1 VVGGERKMAE
11 LQKLNIPQF
20 DWNEFAEK
28 GRAIYERLK
37 DQLLPQY
44 KGWFIVIDLETGDY
58 ALGKDPME
66 ANQALR
72 ARHPGKVFYLMR
84 VGYRAAGKL

>member
-1 VVGGERKMAE
+1 MAE
-11 LQKLNIPQF
+11 LQKLNIPQI
-20 DWNEFAEK
+20 DWNKFAEK

-44 KGWFIVIDLETGDY
+44 KGCFIAIDLETGDY

-66 ANQALR
+66 ANQTLR
-72 ARHPGKVFYLMR
+72 ARHPGKIFYLMR

>member
-1 VVGGERKMAE
+1 
-11 LQKLNIPQF
+11 
-20 DWNEFAEK
+20 
-28 GRAIYERLK
+28 
-37 DQLLPQY
+37 
-44 KGWFIVIDLETGDY
+44 
-58 ALGKDPME
+58 ME

>member
-11 LQKLNIPQF
+11 LQKLNIPQI

-44 KGWFIVIDLETGDY
+44 KGWFIAID
-58 ALGKDPME
+58 PR
-66 ANQALR
+66 QATTLWAKTR
-72 ARHPGKVFYLMR
+72 WRLIKHCEPDIR
-84 VGYRAAGKL
+84 VKSST

>member
-1 VVGGERKMAE
+1 MAE
-11 LQKLNIPQF
+11 LQKLNIPQI

-44 KGWFIVIDLETGDY
+44 KGWFIAIDPETGDY
-58 ALGKDPME
+58 ALGKTRLGSRPC
-66 ANQALR
+66 
-72 ARHPGKVFYLMR
+72 PS
-84 VGYRAAGKL
+84 

>member
-1 VVGGERKMAE
+1 MAKE
-11 LQKLNIPQF
+11 VQRLNIPQV

-28 GRAIYERLK
+28 GRAVYERLK
-37 DQLLPQY
+37 EQLLPQY
-44 KGWFIVIDLETGDY
+44 KGWFIAIDPETGDY
-58 ALGKDPME
+58 ALGRDPTE

-72 ARHPGKVFYLMR
+72 KRHPSKVFYLMR

>member
-1 VVGGERKMAE
+1 MAE
-11 LQKLNIPQF
+11 LQKLNIPQI

-44 KGWFIVIDLETGDY
+44 KGWVH
-58 ALGKDPME
+58 
-66 ANQALR
+66 
-72 ARHPGKVFYLMR
+72 RH
-84 VGYRAAGKL
+84 